1 MPSDARHYA
10 EGPEPL
16 IVNLARRG
24 DRAAFSE
31 LVRRRQTWVRNLMR
45 RFCNEPSLAD
55 DLAQQ
60 AFLNAYRKIG
70 QLRDCEKFAAWLK
83 RIAITEWI
91 HHQRRQPDGFHLAH
105 DELPDTSRADSTAT
119 GLDLDGALATL
130 PAPMRLCVVLAYHER
145 LSHREIADISG
156 LKLGTVK
163 TNVRRGAQR
172 LRELLSAYGGP
183 DE

>member
-1 MPSDARHYA
+1 MASDARHYA

-16 IVNLARRG
+16 IVSLARRG

-31 LVRRRQTWVRNLMR
+31 LVRRRQTWLRNLMR

-70 QLRDCEKFAAWLK
+70 QLRNVEKFAAWLK

-91 HHQRRQPDGFHLAH
+91 HYQRRQPDGLHVTH
-105 DELPDTSRADSTAT
+105 DEPPDVSRTDSTST
-119 GLDLDGALATL
+119 GMDLDGALATL
-130 PAPMRLCVVLAYHER
+130 PASMRVCVVLSYHER
-145 LSHREIADISG
+145 LSHKEIAELTG
-156 LKLGTVK
+156 FKLGTVK
-163 TNVRRGAQR
+163 TNVRRGAAR
-172 LRELLSAYGGP
+172 LRELLSAYG
-183 DE
+183 ENQ

>member
-1 MPSDARHYA
+1 MPTDARHYT
-10 EGPEPL
+10 EGPEAL

-31 LVRRRQTWVRNLMR
+31 LVRRRQQWLRNLLR

-60 AFLNAYRKIG
+60 ALLNAYRKIG
-70 QLRDCEKFAAWLK
+70 QLRDAQKFGAWLK

-91 HHQRRQPDGFHLAH
+91 HYQRRQPDGFPVSSE
-105 DELPDTSRADSTAT
+105 ELPDLAREDATAT
-119 GLDLDGALATL
+119 GMDLDSALAAL
-130 PAPMRLCVVLAYHER
+130 PAPMRLCVVLSYHER
-145 LSHREIADISG
+145 LSHAEIAELAG

-163 TNVRRGAQR
+163 TNVRRGAAR
-172 LRELLSAYGGP
+172 LRELLSDYG
-183 DE
+183 ETR